1 MRASARASGCG
12 APDVG
17 LQKGKPMATRG
28 LTRAVRKIISP
39 SRLVLV
45 LAVAG
50 ATAVPI
56 GVTTS
61 ASAATPP
68 VPLGAA
74 GNFAVLAGSTV
85 TNTGSTTINGD
96 LGLSPGTS
104 VTGFPPGQVAGAEH
118 VADAVALQAKNDLD
132 TAYDDAAAR
141 PTTAT
146 VPVELGGS
154 TKTPGVY
161 DSPAGTFG
169 ITGTL
174 TLDAQGDPNAVF
186 IFKAASTLI
195 TASASSVNLVNGA
208 QACNVFWLVGS
219 SATLGTNSMLRGS
232 IMAQASI
239 TVTTSVIM
247 EGRAL
252 ARSAAV
258 TLDTDT
264 ITRPNCG
271 QSPTSTTVALKSSV
285 NPVEAGRPVSFIATV
300 KATTGMA
307 TPTGLVVFTDGRRV
321 VLGAVALDS
330 MGNSVFTTSALPA
343 GIHRIRAVYVGTTAF
358 GGSHSSIIVQY
369 VLPG

>member
-1 MRASARASGCG
+1 
-12 APDVG
+12 
-17 LQKGKPMATRG
+17 MATRG
-28 LTRAVRKIISP
+28 LTGAIRRLTSP
-39 SRLVLV
+39 PRLARTLALACATSVLIG
-45 LAVAG
+45 VAG
-50 ATAVPI
+50 SA
-56 GVTTS
+56 S

-74 GNFAVLAGSTV
+74 ANFAVLAGSTV
-85 TNTGSTTINGD
+85 TNTGPTTINGD

-104 VTGFPPGQVAGAEH
+104 VTGFPPGQVSGAQH
-118 VADAVALQAKNDLD
+118 VADAVALQAKNDLA

-146 VPVELGGS
+146 VPVELGGT

-219 SATLGTNSMLRGS
+219 SATLGTNSTLRGN

-239 TVTTSVIM
+239 TVTTGVIVD
-247 EGRAL
+247 GRAL

-264 ITRPNCG
+264 ITRPSCG
-271 QSPTSTTVALKSSV
+271 ASATSTTTTLTPSA
-285 NPVEAGRPVSFIATV
+285 NPTPVGQRVSFIATV
-300 KATTGMA
+300 KATTG
-307 TPTGLVVFTDGRRV
+307 TDIPTGLVVFTDGRRII
-321 VLGAVALDS
+321 LGAVALDS
-330 MGNSVFTTSALPA
+330 TGHAVFTTPALLA
-343 GIHRIRAVYVGTTAF
+343 GIHRIRAVYIGTTAF
-358 GGSHSSIIVQY
+358 AGSTSPEIVEY
-369 VLPG
+369 VLPS